1 MLHSRR
7 SALGTLAGSALALAL
22 PRAFSAETPGEKIR
36 VGQIGTAHS
45 HASGKME
52 SVRGLPALY
61 EVVGVAEENAARRG
75 RAEKSKAFE
84 GLTFMTEAELLA
96 APGLRAVLVET
107 TLADSPVAALRALR
121 AGKHIHLDKPGTPT
135 HAAFKAM
142 REEAVQRGLTV
153 QMGYMLRYNPAFE
166 LLFRAA
172 REGWLGE
179 ITEIDAAM
187 GKLAADGQRANLREH
202 PGNGMT
208 ELACHLVDAVVT
220 LLGKPAAVHA
230 FGKATRG
237 PADTLPDN
245 QLAVLEY
252 AKATVTLRCNHADPF
267 GGPRR
272 RFSVAG
278 TKGVMEIEP
287 LESGKATLY
296 LSEPHGEFAKGANKL
311 ELKVPSDRYEGEF
324 RDLARV
330 IHSGKPLAWDA
341 AHDIAV
347 HETALRAAG
356 VPVE

>member
-7 SALGTLAGSALALAL
+7 SALGLLAGSAFAAAL
-22 PRAFSAETPGEKIR
+22 PRAFSEDSPKLRI
-36 VGQIGTAHS
+36 GQLGTAHS
-45 HASGKME
+45 HAAGKME
-52 SVRGLPALY
+52 AVRSLPDLY
-61 EVVGVAEENAARRG
+61 EVVGVVEENPARRAS
-75 RAEKSKAFE
+75 AEKSKAFA
-84 GLTFMTEAELLA
+84 GLPFLSESDLLA

-107 TLADSPVAALRALR
+107 TLTDSPGAALRALR
-121 AGKHIHLDKPGTPT
+121 AGKHVHLDKPGAPS

-142 REEAVQRGLTV
+142 REEAARLGLTV

-187 GKLAADGQRANLREH
+187 GKLAPDGQRAALRDH
-202 PGNGMT
+202 PGNGMM

-220 LLGKPAAVHA
+220 ILGKPAAVHA
-230 FGKATRG
+230 FGKATRA
-237 PADTLPDN
+237 PADTLADN

-278 TKGVMEIEP
+278 TKGAMEIEP
-287 LESGKATLY
+287 LESGIATLH
-296 LSEPHGEFAKGANKL
+296 LTEARGDFAKGSHKL
-311 ELKVPSDRYEGEF
+311 ELKVPPGRYVGEF

-330 IHSGKPLAWDA
+330 IRGEKHLAWDA

-347 HETALRAAG
+347 HETAMRAAG
-356 VPVE
+356 LAPE